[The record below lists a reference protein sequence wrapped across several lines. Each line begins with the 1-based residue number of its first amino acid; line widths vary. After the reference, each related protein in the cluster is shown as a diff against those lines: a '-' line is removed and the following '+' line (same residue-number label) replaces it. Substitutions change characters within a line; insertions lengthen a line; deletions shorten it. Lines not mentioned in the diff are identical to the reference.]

1 MLYIFASYKIILFFQ
16 FNKYI
21 LINFIKIF
29 ICFLGLS
36 QIIYK
41 IIMKNYFFDQKIF
54 NNKQIKNYFI
64 YITLYYIYIF

>member
-1 MLYIFASYKIILFFQ
+1 MLYIFASYKIISFFQ

-64 YITLYYIYIF
+64 YITLYYTYIF